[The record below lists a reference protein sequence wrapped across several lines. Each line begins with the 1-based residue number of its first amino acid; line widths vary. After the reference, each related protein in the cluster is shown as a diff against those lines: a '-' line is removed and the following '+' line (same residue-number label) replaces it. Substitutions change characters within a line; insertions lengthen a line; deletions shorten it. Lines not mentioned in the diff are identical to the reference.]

1 MKVSMGA
8 PNLLR
13 GGAHSGNVSAA
24 ELAAEGLL
32 DNLASDYVPGSLL
45 HAAFRLTEAPHGL
58 TLPQAVAA
66 VASRPAETARLT
78 DRGRIAPGLRA
89 QLVRVAVVGGQP
101 FVQPAWREAARVLWC
116 CRQRFRPDT
125 RRRTRAARCASPTPT
140 WCRRRRRCVARS
152 PPRAA

>member
-89 QLVRVAVVGGQP
+89 DLVRVAVVEGQP
-101 FVQPAWREAARVLWC
+101 FVKTVWREAERVM
-116 CRQRFRPDT
+116 
-125 RRRTRAARCASPTPT
+125 
-140 WCRRRRRCVARS
+140 RS
-152 PPRAA
+152 EEHTSELQSLMRISYAVFCLKKKKNKTETYDSGQQI